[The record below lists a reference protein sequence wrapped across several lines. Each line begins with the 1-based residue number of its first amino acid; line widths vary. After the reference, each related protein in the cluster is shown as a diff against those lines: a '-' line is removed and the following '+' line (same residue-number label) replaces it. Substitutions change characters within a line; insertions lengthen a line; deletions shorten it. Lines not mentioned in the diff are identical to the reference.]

1 MKLNERLKQLRSARG
16 LSLRALSEMTG
27 IDIKNLSQIE
37 SGKNSPTLNTT
48 EKICKALGVRIIII
62 DEQNN
67 TKNADIQ

>member
-1 MKLNERLKQLRSARG
+1 MKLNERLKKLRNARG
-16 LSLRALSEMTG
+16 ITTRALSEMTG

-67 TKNADIQ
+67 TKNADTQ

>member
-1 MKLNERLKQLRSARG
+1 MRLSERLKQLRSARG

-48 EKICKALGVRIIII
+48 EKICKALGVHIIII

-67 TKNADIQ
+67 TKNADTQ